1 MTSRARIGLL
11 SLSILCVGCWHA
23 DLYPVESK
31 PNIDAGSDSGVADEP
46 VALDGGIVGS
56 TAVYVAPNGD
66 DNNPGTLERPFKTV
80 AKARDVAR
88 GLNSA
93 GTGDTVVYLRGG
105 TYPQSS
111 TLTFTEA
118 DSGRGGF
125 YVKYMAYE
133 NERPLIT
140 GGQPVLGE
148 WTLFDPDKNIY
159 AVAGVTARFR
169 QVYVNGVK
177 AIRARAPNLLANGAA
192 NFNRATGYSTSDHTI
207 QVAAPEVASWNNLT
221 KVELHYM
228 TVWADNT
235 LRIAS
240 ATTSGNN
247 ALLRLQSAE
256 DALLFVRT
264 YPYLASNQ
272 CYYFENALELLDQ
285 AGEWYLDESKNV
297 LYYKPRAGEDMATA
311 VVVVPALET
320 VMSIAGASTSQQAA
334 FLWFQ
339 GLTFAH
345 STFMRPS
352 HFGFLDEELGQ
363 YNLTAIAGDVKFTVG
378 HPPAGVTVTNANHIH
393 FERNMFTQMA
403 ATGLD
408 LVSGTH
414 DDMIVGNVFTDIGGS
429 GISVGKFTA
438 TENTEVHV
446 PYNPTDR
453 YEICTNDTIKNNYI
467 NGVTTEIQ
475 GACGIACGY
484 PRNIDIEHNEV
495 TATNYTGIS
504 VGFGWTTST
513 NAMSNN
519 RVNYNNVHDVA
530 RILASGAGIETLSNQ
545 GPASE
550 IQYNYLHDFGGS
562 TWADGNALAYFL
574 NDGTSGYTATHNL
587 LLNVPKGIVAL
598 NAANNNVL
606 DNGPN
611 PSGAQN
617 TQASAGIEPIYTD
630 IKTLGIP
637 AANF

>member
-1 MTSRARIGLL
+1 MTRARVGLL
-11 SLSILCVGCWHA
+11 ELIVVCAGCWHT
-23 DLYPVESK
+23 DLYPVENK
-31 PNIDAGSDSGVADEP
+31 PGADAGATSAGDVPGLEAG
-46 VALDGGIVGS
+46 AGGGTS
-56 TAVYVAPNGD
+56 LYVAPDGD
-66 DNNPGTLERPFKTV
+66 DNNPGTLDRPLKTV
-80 AKARDVAR
+80 AKARDVVR
-88 GLNSA
+88 SMNSA
-93 GTGDTVVYLRGG
+93 GAGDINVYLRGG
-105 TYPQSS
+105 TYAQTS
-111 TLTFTEA
+111 TLTFTDA
-118 DSGRGGF
+118 DSGKGGC

-140 GGQPVLGE
+140 GGQPIVGP
-148 WTLFDPDKNIY
+148 WTLSDPDKTIY
-159 AVAGVTARFR
+159 SVGGVTARFR
-169 QVYVNGVK
+169 QIYVNGVK
-177 AIRARAPNLLANGAA
+177 AIRARAPNLGADGA
-192 NFNRATGYSTSDHTI
+192 PNFSRALGFSTSDHTT
-207 QVAAPEVASWNNLT
+207 QVAASEVGSWRNLT
-221 KVELHYM
+221 KVEMHYM

-240 ATTSGNN
+240 VTTSGNS
-247 ALLRLQSAE
+247 ALLRFQSTE
-256 DALLFVRT
+256 DALLFVRP

-272 CYYFENALELLDQ
+272 CYFFENALELIDQ
-285 AGEWYLDESKNV
+285 PGEWYLDESTNT

-311 VVVVPALET
+311 VVVLPMLET

-334 FLWFQ
+334 YLWFH

-352 HFGFLDEELGQ
+352 HSGFLDEELGQ
-363 YNLTAIAGDVKFTVG
+363 YSLTATADVKLTVG
-378 HPPAGVTVTNANHIH
+378 HPPSGVTVTNANHVR

-414 DDMIVGNVFTDIGGS
+414 DDMIIGNVFTDIGGS

-438 TENTEVHV
+438 TEGTEVHV
-446 PYNPTDR
+446 PYNPADR
-453 YEICTNDTIKNNYI
+453 NEICTNDTIKSNYI
-467 NGVTTEIQ
+467 NNVTTEIQ

-495 TATNYTGIS
+495 TATGYTGIS

-519 RVNYNNVHDVA
+519 RINYNNIHHVA

-562 TWADGNALAYFL
+562 PWADAPAQAYYL
-574 NDGTSGYTATHNL
+574 NDGTSGYTVMHNL
-587 LLNVPKGIVAL
+587 MTNVPNGSIAI
-598 NAANNNVL
+598 NAAGNTVS

-611 PSGAQN
+611 PAGASN
-617 TQASAGIEPIYTD
+617 TMAAAGIEPGYAD
-630 IKTLGIP
+630 IKALGIP
-637 AANF
+637 AASF